1 MLRLRHFALAGIAA
15 SLPAAAQLSGPTPL
29 AWRWAT
35 PVAEPAK
42 GSPLVRGNMVVVAVG
57 GRVYGINKANGNQAW
72 RYPRAESIKGTFNDP
87 LLAGNTVVVP
97 ATNNSLYG
105 MALGNGNVLWRYT
118 SEKDA
123 FYGRPVAAGN
133 SVVIAEGPKK
143 VVAVGAQDG
152 NPLWEQPIEIPDGI
166 KGSLTAYRSNVLYFT
181 ERNELQSLNAI
192 NGRIDWKVRF
202 ENVSTTVQPFVM
214 GDQVYVFSG
223 NYLVALQGASGRLQ
237 WQRPLTGEF
246 VFGPAANARGV
257 IVMTRE
263 GKAHILD
270 SSGRSKFAEPIDL
283 GSSPTS
289 SPISVGDHF
298 LVTTANGVLNLINPE
313 DGSVAWSFVVQPVA
327 RGIRDQRTAN
337 EQEYAGI
344 SAAGEPVMDGKS
356 LFVLAKDG
364 SLLAF
369 NSEFGVDLTGPQ
381 IQFGWPSPGAQISGK
396 APLYFALRVMDATVG
411 VDASNLK
418 ILIND
423 QDVEYEFGRDGIAV
437 VRFNEEGPNKP
448 LADGRAIIKVEAED
462 WLGNKTVS
470 NFTFLIDNKLPPLRA
485 PGAPPAATAGR
496 AGGEQ
501 GRGRGGRGGR
511 GGVGGG

>member
-1 MLRLRHFALAGIAA
+1 MLRLRHLALAGIAA

-29 AWRWAT
+29 AWRWAA

-42 GSPLVRGNMVVVAVG
+42 GSPVVKGNMVVIAVG

-72 RYPRAESIKGTFNDP
+72 RYPRAESIKGTFSDP

-118 SEKDA
+118 SDKEA
-123 FYGRPVAAGN
+123 FSGRPVAAGN
-133 SVVIAEGPKK
+133 SVVIAQGASKI
-143 VVAVGAQDG
+143 VAVGAQDG
-152 NPLWEQPIEIPDGI
+152 NALWEQPVEIPDGI
-166 KGSLTAYRSNVLYFT
+166 KGSLTAYRTNALFFT

-192 NGRIDWKVRF
+192 SGRIEWKVRF
-202 ENVSTTVQPFVM
+202 EHVSATVQPFVM

-223 NYLVALQGASGRLQ
+223 NYLVALQGSSGRLQ

-270 SSGRSKFAEPIDL
+270 SSGRSKFAEPVDL
-283 GSSPTS
+283 GSAPTS
-289 SPISVGDHF
+289 SPVSVGDQF

-313 DGSVAWSFVVQPVA
+313 DGSVTWSFVVQPVT
-327 RGIRDQRTAN
+327 RGIRDQRAAT

-344 SAAGEPVMDGKS
+344 SAAGEPALDGKS

-369 NSEFGVDLTGPQ
+369 NADQGVDLTGPH

-411 VDASNLK
+411 VDTSNLK
-418 ILIND
+418 IMIND
-423 QDVEYEFGRDGIAV
+423 QDVEYEYGRDGIAV
-437 VRFNEEGPNKP
+437 VRFSEDGPNKP
-448 LADGRAIIKVEAED
+448 LADGRAVIKIEAED

-470 NFTFLIDNKLPPLRA
+470 NYTFMIDNSLPPLKA
-485 PGAPPAATAGR
+485 PGARPAATAGK
-496 AGGEQ
+496 AGGT
-501 GRGRGGRGGR
+501 GGRGGRGGR
-511 GGVGGG
+511 GAGGR